1 MRRVDKPEALELL
14 ASYRRSLGS
23 PACVLCA
30 LGQDVE
36 APLVVARNA
45 QGSVL
50 LNRFAQRPGHLLVV
64 AHRHVEHVHE
74 LDWPSYAALQRL
86 AHGACGVLQRTM
98 QPARIFTAVLGSA
111 ASIATSYP
119 HLHIHVVPVPESDDR
134 ARPARVFSWSE
145 GIHVYDADE
154 AITLTERL
162 RAAWTAAGPC

>member
-14 ASYRRSLGS
+14 ASYRQSLGN
-23 PACVLCA
+23 PPCVLCA
-30 LGQDVE
+30 LSRDADGRH
-36 APLVVARNA
+36 VVARNA
-45 QGSVL
+45 EGTVL

-74 LDWPSYAALQRL
+74 LPWPSYAALQQL
-86 AHGACGVLQRTM
+86 AHCACDALQRTL
-98 QPARIFTAVLGSA
+98 QPARTFTAVLGSA

-145 GIHVYDADE
+145 GIYVYEGDE
-154 AITLTERL
+154 ATALTQRL
-162 RAAWTAAGPC
+162 RDAWIE